1 LVRRIPLALV
11 LVALVAGC
19 GGDDDESADG
29 NGGGGTTTTAEAA
42 TFEQVQGI
50 VEQRCVP
57 CHSPNPT
64 LEGFEAAQ
72 AIDLSNPDNIEANR
86 VAINQVVVVEQ
97 RMPLNNETNM
107 TDEERDRIAS
117 WAASG

>member
-1 LVRRIPLALV
+1 VVRRIPLALV
-11 LVALVAGC
+11 LVALLAGC
-19 GGDDDESADG
+19 GGDDDEEAGNG
-29 NGGGGTTTTAEAA
+29 NGGGTTTAEAA
-42 TFEQVQGI
+42 TFEEVQGI

-72 AIDLSNPDNIEANR
+72 AIDLSNPDNIEANKD
-86 VAINQVVVVEQ
+86 AINQVVVVEQ

-117 WAASG
+117 WAESS

>member
-1 LVRRIPLALV
+1 VVRRIPIALV
-11 LVALVAGC
+11 AIALFAGC
-19 GGDDDESADG
+19 GGDDDEEAG
-29 NGGGGTTTTAEAA
+29 NGNGGGTTTEEAA
-42 TFEQVQGI
+42 TFEEVQQI

-64 LEGFEAAQ
+64 LEGFPAAQ

-86 VAINQVVVVEQ
+86 EMINTVVESR
-97 RMPLNNETNM
+97 RMPLNNETDM

-117 WAASG
+117 WAAAG